1 MGWKIMNNKEIFEEL
16 TTLARQPAIWF
27 VARSLCGHRGN
38 QRPDNSRRLL
48 RVLAETNNNLTAGAI
63 ADILAIRPASVTQ
76 IIKKLENRSYI
87 QRVRDEDDARV
98 VRVKIT
104 PEGRKEL
111 KLLDNKQTDFQ
122 TELFEVFDD
131 NERERFG
138 ESLRKLN
145 QHVMSDE
152 YLAKMRNKM
161 DKNLQFHFDQF
172 VNTTN
177 IQKFHRNQTAYLK
190 RMQDHHL
197 RGIFNRDDN
206 ENS

>member
-1 MGWKIMNNKEIFEEL
+1 MNNKEIFEEL